1 MKNGKKMVAKLAKG
15 IADNALKRNANQ
27 TKQAS
32 DTIGRGFDLRA
43 YRGLSIGKRTI

>member
-27 TKQAS
+27 TSCAILYQPKAPAALN
-32 DTIGRGFDLRA
+32 R
-43 YRGLSIGKRTI
+43 YKKV